1 METGEAAARA
11 EAVRAM
17 TGLVAAENA
26 LTAGRPNYFVTGP
39 RLFDDQQL
47 ATLRY
52 RVDLHGV
59 PAPVMGHQGQ
69 TVATD
74 VRRTRICWLDRE
86 ADRWVYDLLW
96 TVATTV
102 NQLLRYDIAGTSEDI
117 QIARY
122 DAGEAAFF
130 TWHADTVPSDMT
142 RKISISIPL
151 NEPAEYEGGLLEL
164 HQGSNIA
171 HPPQHAGVPIIF
183 PSWLIHR
190 VTPVTRGSRYSLVAW
205 VRGPN
210 WR

>member
-1 METGEAAARA
+1 MTDDAASRAAALK
-11 EAVRAM
+11 AM
-17 TGLVAAENA
+17 TELVAAQNA
-26 LTAGRPNYFVTGP
+26 LTAGRPNYFLTGP
-39 RLFDDQQL
+39 RVLDDQQL
-47 ATLRY
+47 ATLRA
-52 RVDLHGV
+52 RVDLAGI

-69 TVATD
+69 KVVAD
-74 VRRTRICWLDRE
+74 VRRTLICWLDRE

-102 NQLLRYDIAGTSEDI
+102 NQLLRYDIAGTSEEI
-117 QIARY
+117 QLARY

-130 TWHADTVPSDMT
+130 TWHADTVPGDMT

-151 NEPAEYEGGLLEL
+151 NAPVEYEGGLLEL
-164 HQGSNIA
+164 NQGSNVA
-171 HPPQHAGVPIIF
+171 RPPQEPGVPIIF